1 MHQMHQSCPCATT
14 RRLTVATVVAAL
26 AAAALA
32 LALPLH
38 AHAARADREPVVW
51 AQRFCS
57 AVVDWSD
64 AAQVKEKAL
73 EKNIDPTSLPRS
85 RAVFSRFLDQMV
97 GETDRMIM
105 RIDAAGTPAVKSGPA
120 IRAQL
125 RTVLLRARSALADA
139 RRNAAAMS
147 LTSRTAFAKSASA
160 IGDTINAQFESIGKS
175 FDRIDA
181 TYPSPELDRA
191 FMQATA
197 CKTL

>member
-1 MHQMHQSCPCATT
+1 VQHSSPRSTA
-14 RRLTVATVVAAL
+14 RRFTVATVVAAL

-32 LALPLH
+32 LSLPLH
-38 AHAARADREPVVW
+38 AHAARADMAPVSW

-64 AAQVKEKAL
+64 AAQVKEQAL

-97 GETDRMIM
+97 GETDRMIT
-105 RIDAAGTPAVKSGPA
+105 RIDAAGTPAVRSGPA

-125 RTVLLRARSALADA
+125 RAVLLRARGALADA
-139 RRNAAAMS
+139 RRSAAAMS
-147 LTSRTAFAKSASA
+147 LTNRTAFAKSATA
-160 IGDTINAQFESIGKS
+160 IGDTINVQFGSIGKA

-181 TYPSPELDRA
+181 TYPSPELDHA
-191 FMQATA
+191 FTQAPA